1 MCSFCNQRHITG
13 QSSQPSADDVEKAV
27 MTAVNSKHY
36 DAKYGQIAFFGGSF
50 TAIDMKYMISLL
62 SAAKKCIDKGY
73 AKSIRVS
80 TRPDAIS
87 QDILDVLKEYGV
99 ESIELGAQSM
109 SDDVL
114 KMNER
119 GHTALQVAEASKL
132 IKANGF
138 ELGLQMMTGLLG
150 DDFDKS
156 VYTAEKFIELKP
168 DTVRIYPTV
177 VLNNTRLCELYKIGE
192 YAPQTVEEAAELGAK
207 LLLMF
212 KNNNINVIRFGL
224 HSIDESQFVAGAWHP
239 SLAEIAYSKIYL
251 SNATKLLSN
260 EPSGNYII
268 YVGKSYVSQMSGN
281 RKSNLEKLKKMGYN
295 CRIKTNDLLEKYDVN
310 IKREELT

>member
-73 AKSIRVS
+73 AKSIRIS

-177 VLNNTRLCELYKIGE
+177 VLNNTRLCELYKSGE